1 MFAAF
6 PEPLLVEQ
14 GLASLS
20 LEDLAAV
27 GERLGFQEELT
38 SKARLLADLPAKL
51 CDKATVRRLI
61 RDLEGEAAEALWIA
75 AAAENLYP
83 ALGPSLLFRFGATA
97 PPGELVRRALL
108 LPDAATG
115 FLRPPAALLEALHA
129 EAAKRFL
136 PPPAEPPATAVS
148 VETSSA
154 FRDAAAIWCYLIKNP
169 ITLTQSGATPKRAL
183 AKLIPLLE
191 VPEEEG
197 LVAAAAEAF
206 GFSRLEAL
214 AAALE
219 RGGAVRRD
227 DSTLLASP
235 WLEDDVASAERLFP
249 LEFVR
254 GAVEKGESAA
264 ALLAAYALN
273 LAPPETWVS
282 AAALV
287 ERAAAA
293 AGPASEAAARETL
306 FAAFVAGF
314 AAAGGAEEDLR
325 LARTAELGPTE
336 PPPAAEVEFLV
347 GGNFELKVPYEV
359 PTALRLRIEAFADQ
373 TGGGR
378 YPSFLLSK
386 GSVYRA
392 LDAGVSAEEIVA
404 FLNAHASRP
413 LPQNVEFSL
422 RDWAEQYGAVAFYDG
437 LVVAADTPEKAD
449 EIAQLPSLAQYVKG
463 RRELYA
469 VELARKDYGPVRDE
483 LQAAGYLPRS
493 LPDEPATPV
502 SARALFDA
510 PEPAREGRARVPAG
524 KVGAILAFAVENGRE
539 LRLWLA
545 EEEEPLDVQPTKLTS
560 YRGEAFL
567 HVAGNRERP
576 RIPVAA
582 IARATFR

>member
-1 MFAAF
+1 MFGAV
-6 PEPLLVEQ
+6 PEPLSAEQ

-20 LEDLAAV
+20 LEDLADV
-27 GERLGFQEELT
+27 GERLGLQEELT
-38 SKARLLADLPAKL
+38 SKARLLTDLPSKL

-61 RDLEGEAAEALWIA
+61 RDLEGEAAGALWIA
-75 AAAENLYP
+75 AAAESLYP
-83 ALGPSLLFRFGATA
+83 ALGPELLYRFGATT
-97 PPGELVRRALL
+97 PPAELVRRALL

-115 FLRPPAALLEALHA
+115 FYRPPAVLLETLHA
-129 EAAKRFL
+129 EAAKRLL
-136 PPPAEPPATAVS
+136 PPAAEPPATLAS
-148 VETSSA
+148 VEPSSA
-154 FRDAAAIWCYLIKNP
+154 FRDAAAIWCYVIKNP

-197 LVAAAAEAF
+197 PVAAAAEAL

-219 RGGAVRRD
+219 RRGALRRD

-235 WLEDDVASAERLFP
+235 WLEGDVASAERLFP
-249 LEFVR
+249 VELVR
-254 GAVEKGESAA
+254 GVIEKAESAA
-264 ALLAAYALN
+264 GLRVAYALRA
-273 LAPPETWVS
+273 APRETWMS

-287 ERAAAA
+287 ERAAAG
-293 AGPASEAAARETL
+293 AGPAAEAEARETL
-306 FAAFVAGF
+306 GAAFVAGF
-314 AAAGGAEEDLR
+314 VAAGGGGEDLR
-325 LARTAELGPTE
+325 LARVAELGPAE
-336 PPPAAEVEFLV
+336 VAAAAEIDFLV

-359 PTALRLRIEAFADQ
+359 PTALRLRLEAFADQ
-373 TGGGR
+373 TAGGR
-378 YPSFLLSK
+378 YPSFRLSK
-386 GSVYRA
+386 ASVYRA

-404 FLNAHASRP
+404 FLTAHASRP

-422 RDWAEQYGAVAFYDG
+422 RDWAGQYGAVAFHDG
-437 LVVAADTPEKAD
+437 LLVAADTPEKAN
-449 EIAQLPSLAQYVKG
+449 EIAQLPALAPYLKG
-463 RRELYA
+463 RRDLYA
-469 VELARKDYGPVRDE
+469 VELSRKDYAAVREE

-493 LPDEPATPV
+493 LPRESDGAV

-510 PEPAREGRARVPAG
+510 PAPAREGTARAPAG
-524 KVGAILAFAVENGRE
+524 TTAAVLAFAVENGRE
-539 LRLWLA
+539 LRLWLV

-567 HVAGNRERP
+567 HVAGNRERS